1 MSKKAKA
8 LVVEADMPAAT
19 LMTHVLKR
27 AGCDVQ
33 ATQDGQQGM
42 EWAQET
48 KFDLI
53 LLGVDLPGISGLEIC
68 RELKQ
73 RHICRHTPIILVA
86 GDACAATRQHGL
98 EIGAA
103 DCIIKPLGASE
114 FIIRIKSHVKP
125 KLDFDPVAA
134 IERVA

>member
-86 GDACAATRQHGL
+86 GDDGAATRQHGL
-98 EIGAA
+98 EMGAA
-103 DCIIKPLGASE
+103 DFIEKPFEPNAVSS
-114 FIIRIKSHVKP
+114 RIFSQFGEP
-125 KLDFDPVAA
+125 IPA
-134 IERVA
+134 

>member
-1 MSKKAKA
+1 MSKKARA
-8 LVVEADMPAAT
+8 LVVEADTPVAT

-73 RHICRHTPIILVA
+73 DTS
-86 GDACAATRQHGL
+86 AATPQLFLSPVMTAQR
-98 EIGAA
+98 
-103 DCIIKPLGASE
+103 PASMVWKWGR
-114 FIIRIKSHVKP
+114 RILLRSHLKQR
-125 KLDFDPVAA
+125 
-134 IERVA
+134 ISSSGSNHT